1 MLCLTETFYFIIIY
15 IIKNAALSILNIYN
29 IVSFKLYKKYYYFAQ
44 MMKHIAILLK
54 KDLLLE
60 LRQQHTFY
68 GILLYIAS
76 TIYVLYLSLPES
88 PEASVWNSL
97 FWVIQLFVCV
107 NTVAKSFLQESRG
120 RMLYFYTI
128 TSPVEFIIA
137 KLLFNLVLMLVMT
150 LISLLLFFIFLNNP
164 VTDSLRFTGIVIL
177 GGTSISLVF
186 TLMSAIAAKAQQNA
200 ALIAILGFPVI
211 LPQLL
216 LLMRLSKA
224 AFSEVFREG
233 AVLQL
238 VGLIAGLDVLVIALA
253 VVLFP
258 YLWKD

>member
-1 MLCLTETFYFIIIY
+1 MLYRIY
-15 IIKNAALSILNIYN
+15 VL
-29 IVSFKLYKKYYYFAQ
+29 F
-44 MMKHIAILLK
+44 K
-54 KDLLLE
+54 KDVMLE

-76 TIYVLYLSLPES
+76 TIFVLYLSMPEG
-88 PEASVWNSL
+88 PDAAVWNSL

-120 RMLYFYTI
+120 RMLYFYSI
-128 TSPVEFIIA
+128 ASPVEFILA
-137 KLLFNLVLMLVMT
+137 KLAFNILLMAMMSIV
-150 LISLLLFFIFLNNP
+150 SLLLFFLFLDNP
-164 VTDSLRFTGIVIL
+164 VQESLWFMGIVIL

-211 LPQLL
+211 LPILL
-216 LLMRLSKA
+216 LLMRLSKV
-224 AFSEVFREG
+224 AFAEVFREG

-238 VGLIAGLDVLVIALA
+238 SGVIVLMDLLVVALA
-253 VVLFP
+253 VILFP
-258 YLWKD
+258 FLWKE

>member
-1 MLCLTETFYFIIIY
+1 MTRKVL
-15 IIKNAALSILNIYN
+15 ALL
-29 IVSFKLYKKYYYFAQ
+29 
-44 MMKHIAILLK
+44 H
-54 KDLLLE
+54 KDILLE
-60 LRQQHTFY
+60 LRQKHTFY

-76 TIYVLYLSLPES
+76 TVFVLYLSMPES
-88 PEASVWNSL
+88 PDAQVWNSL

-120 RMLYFYTI
+120 RMLYFYSI
-128 TSPVEFIIA
+128 TSPRAFIIG
-137 KLLFNLVLMLVMT
+137 KMIYNMLLMLLMSLVSLIFFFVFLENPVSDSLLFV
-150 LISLLLFFIFLNNP
+150 
-164 VTDSLRFTGIVIL
+164 GIVML
-177 GGTSISLVF
+177 GGLGLSLVF

-224 AFSEVFREG
+224 AFGEVFRDG
-233 AVLQL
+233 AVWQLAGL
-238 VGLIAGLDVLVIALA
+238 VGLFDLLVLVLA

>member
-1 MLCLTETFYFIIIY
+1 M
-15 IIKNAALSILNIYN
+15 IKRIT
-29 IVSFKLYKKYYYFAQ
+29 V
-44 MMKHIAILLK
+44 LLK
-54 KDLLLE
+54 KDILLE

-68 GILLYIAS
+68 GIILYIAS
-76 TIYVLYLSLPES
+76 TIFVLYLSMPES
-88 PEASVWNSL
+88 PEANVWNSL

-120 RMLYFYTI
+120 RMLYFYSI

-137 KLLFNLVLMLVMT
+137 KLIFNIILMALMSMVS
-150 LISLLLFFIFLNNP
+150 LILFFTFLDNP
-164 VTDSLRFTGIVIL
+164 VADSLRFTGIVIL

-211 LPQLL
+211 LPILL

-224 AFSEVFREG
+224 AFAEIFREG
-233 AVLQL
+233 AILQL
-238 VGLIAGLDVLVIALA
+238 AALLGLMDVLVIVLA
-253 VVLFP
+253 VILFP
-258 YLWKD
+258 FLWKE